1 MKYNIIEDDNKVI
14 VEGIKDFDP
23 VHIFECGQ
31 CFRWNKEEDDS
42 FTGVAF
48 ERVLNVKKENHK
60 TVFSNTNLED
70 FNNIW
75 YDYFDLG
82 RDYGKIKEKLS
93 EDEILKEA
101 VKFGD
106 GIRLLKQEPFET
118 LVSFIISA
126 NNGIPRIKNSIE
138 LLSVRYGKLIGE
150 YNGKGYHAFPTAG
163 VLSKLDIEELRE
175 TKIGFRAKYVSN
187 ASKRVY
193 NGDADLDNIKKMDT
207 IEARERL
214 MEFQGIGPKV
224 SDCILLFSMEKYEA
238 FPIDVWVKRIMEY
251 FYLKE
256 DTGMKKIQK
265 YGEEKFKYLAGFA
278 QQYLFYYARELGIG
292 KKKK

>member
-1 MKYNIIEDDNKVI
+1 MEYNIIKDNNKVI
-14 VEGIKDFDP
+14 IEGIRDFDP

-31 CFRWNKEEDDS
+31 CFRWNREEDGS

-48 ERVLNVKKENHK
+48 ERVLNVKVENDK
-60 TVFSNTNLED
+60 VILSNTNIEE

-82 RDYGKIKEKLS
+82 RDYGKMKEIFS
-93 EDEILKEA
+93 QDEILKEA
-101 VKFGD
+101 VKFGS
-106 GIRLLKQEPFET
+106 GIRILNQEPFEI
-118 LVSFIISA
+118 LISFIISA
-126 NNGIPRIKNSIE
+126 NNAIPRIKSSIE
-138 LLSVRYGKLIGE
+138 RLSKRYGKHIGE
-150 YNGKGYHAFPTAG
+150 YNGKEYYAFPTAEA
-163 VLSKLDIEELRE
+163 LSKVDIEELKE

-187 ASKRVY
+187 AAKKVY
-193 NGDADLDNIKKMDT
+193 NEGVNLDYIKTLDT
-207 IEARERL
+207 THAREEL
-214 MEFQGIGPKV
+214 MEFQGVGPKV

-256 DTGMKKIQK
+256 DTSMNKIQK
-265 YGEEKFKYLAGFA
+265 YGEEKFKDLAGFA

>member
-138 LLSVRYGKLIGE
+138 LLSERYGKLIGE
-150 YNGKGYHAFPTAG
+150 YNGKGYHAFPTAEA
-163 VLSKLDIEELRE
+163 LSKLNIEELRE